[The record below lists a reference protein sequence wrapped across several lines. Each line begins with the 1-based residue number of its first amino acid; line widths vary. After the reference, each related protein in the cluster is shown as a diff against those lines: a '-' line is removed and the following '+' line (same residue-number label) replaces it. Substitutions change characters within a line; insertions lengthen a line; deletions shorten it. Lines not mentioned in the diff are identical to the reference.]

1 MPWRIAPWWLNAHSC
16 AKRHH
21 CSFVC
26 TYLSHPACICKALRL
41 FFLLLQL
48 MARYTRSG
56 RRLAFSRFALC
67 LIHVLL
73 AGRLFVLS
81 CLFSPFAF
89 FISRAYGCYL
99 FHFSWDMHKSIFVSI
114 WLFFLTNSSHHI
126 PELSRRIRC
135 LVLSVYFTAISD
147 AEPNHKTTWCTPK

>member
-1 MPWRIAPWWLNAHSC
+1 MCKKTSLVLRLYIFVPSC
-16 AKRHH
+16 LHLQKLCKSSA
-21 CSFVC
+21 
-26 TYLSHPACICKALRL
+26 KALRL

-48 MARYTRSG
+48 MARYTRPG
-56 RRLAFSRFALC
+56 CRLAFSRFALC

-114 WLFFLTNSSHHI
+114 
-126 PELSRRIRC
+126 
-135 LVLSVYFTAISD
+135 
-147 AEPNHKTTWCTPK
+147 